1 MRALPP
7 ILACLVAV
15 FALLPIVNWIPGG
28 YEMGAYSFIVGEWIT
43 GGAIVLGGGLV
54 AAIVSLRAPG
64 LWRDGLW
71 QRWAGA
77 LAGRPVAAMLGIS
90 GVALGAYLAVAFIVF
105 DARPL
110 LMDEL
115 VSVLHARIF
124 AGGRLSLPAS
134 PYPEFFSA
142 LHLVDLEGKVY
153 SHYPAGGPAMI
164 ALGELAGVPWLI
176 GPLCGAISVA
186 LWIAYL
192 RVAEPRPGVAWAAAL
207 LFALSPFVMFMSGTF
222 MNHVPVMM
230 WMLLAVTALA
240 RLVTSAAPRPWLALV
255 LGLGYGCAATIRPL
269 DAAAFAVPAGAWLLW
284 RAVHDR
290 SRWIEVIIAG
300 AGVVLPIAAL
310 LWVNAR
316 TTGDPFRFGYNV
328 LWGSNVGLGF
338 HEAPWGDPH
347 TPARGMEL
355 VNLYLLRLQMYLFET
370 PLPSLLPALVAFA
383 LTRSLDRLDRYLI
396 TSSALLLGVYF
407 LYWHEGYY
415 LGPRF
420 VFALAPLFALWT
432 ARFLPLLRERLVAER
447 VYRTAV
453 YGSILAVVLA
463 VCVQVPIRARQYAS
477 LTTTIRWD
485 ADSAAEAIGA
495 RNALVF
501 VRESWGAQIIPRMWV
516 LGVSRTDADRLYR
529 HVDTCLLDQG
539 VSAVEQRGL
548 RGADAVAALRP
559 LLRDSSRVVKST
571 FSPDYTQRYL
581 PGTKYPPRCRQR
593 LLEDAAGFT
602 HFTPLLL
609 ARGDGNIYARD
620 LHERNAVLLA
630 MHPDRPVFLIK
641 PPTSRE
647 TEMPQFVPLSRDS
660 LLHAWGVTQ
669 P

>member
-1 MRALPP
+1 MRALMLL
-7 ILACLVAV
+7 LASLLAAL
-15 FALLPIVNWIPGG
+15 ALLPVVNWIPGG
-28 YEMGAYSFIVGEWIT
+28 YAMEAYSFIVSDWLT
-43 GGAIVLGGGLV
+43 G
-54 AAIVSLRAPG
+54 AAIVVGGALVATILSSRMPAI
-64 LWRDGLW
+64 WRDGLW
-71 QRWAGA
+71 QRAA
-77 LAGRPVAAMLGIS
+77 ARLAAHPAASTVGIAAAAFA
-90 GVALGAYLAVAFIVF
+90 VYLTAAFLVF

-115 VSVLHARIF
+115 VSVMHARIF
-124 AGGRLSLPAS
+124 ASGRLSLPAS
-134 PYPEFFSA
+134 PFPEFFSA

-164 ALGELAGVPWLI
+164 ALGELAGVPWMV
-176 GPLCGAISVA
+176 GPLCGAIA
-186 LWIAYL
+186 AGLWLSYL
-192 RVAEPRPGVAWAAAL
+192 RVAEPRPGVRYAAGL

-230 WMLLAVTALA
+230 WLLLAVAALA
-240 RLVTSAAPRPWLALV
+240 HLVVSPGARPWLALV
-255 LGLGYGCAATIRPL
+255 VGLGYGCAATIRPL
-269 DAAAFAVPAGAWLLW
+269 DAAAFALPAGAWMLW
-284 RAVHDR
+284 RAAR
-290 SRWIEVIIAG
+290 ERARWLEVLA
-300 AGVVLPIAAL
+300 AGVGVALPILAL

-316 TTGDPFRFGYNV
+316 TTGDPLRFGYNV

-347 TPARGMEL
+347 TPARGVEL
-355 VNLYLLRLQMYLFET
+355 VNLYLLRLQMYLFDT
-370 PLPSLLPALVAFA
+370 PVPSLIPAIVAFF

-420 VFALAPLFALWT
+420 VFALSPLFALWT
-432 ARFLPLLRERLVAER
+432 ARFLPLLRERAGDGRL
-447 VYRTAV
+447 YRTAV
-453 YGSILAVVLA
+453 YGSLIAGLLAVG
-463 VCVQVPIRARQYAS
+463 VQLPIRARQYAS
-477 LTTTIRWD
+477 LTTTLRWD
-485 ADSAAEAIGA
+485 ADSAATAAGA
-495 RNALVF
+495 HNALVF
-501 VRESWGAQIIPRMWV
+501 VRESWGAQVIPRMWV
-516 LGVSRTDADRLYR
+516 LGISRTDADRFYR
-529 HVDTCLLDQG
+529 RVDTCLLDQG
-539 VSAVEQRGL
+539 VSIVERRGL
-548 RGADAVAALRP
+548 HGADAVALLRP

-581 PGTKYPPRCRQR
+581 PGTKYPERCRQR
-593 LLEDAAGFT
+593 LAEDAAGFT

-609 ARGDGNIYARD
+609 ARGGGNIYARD

-630 MHPDRPVFLIK
+630 AHPDRPVFLIK

-660 LLHAWGVTQ
+660 LLHAWGITQ